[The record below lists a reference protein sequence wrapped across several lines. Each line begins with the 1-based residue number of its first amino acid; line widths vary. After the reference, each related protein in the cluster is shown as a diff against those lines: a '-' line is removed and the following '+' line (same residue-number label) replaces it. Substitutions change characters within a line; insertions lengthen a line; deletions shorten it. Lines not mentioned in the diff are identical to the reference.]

1 MKKFLVKVNGTS
13 YEVELEELKEGE
25 NFKPSKE
32 NVKKEEKIKQE
43 KVESKNAGNS
53 SVNSPMPGKILRIE
67 KNVGSK
73 VKSGDCI
80 LILEALKME
89 NEILSPKDGIISKI
103 SVNQGDTVDTGAE
116 LAVIE
121 WR

>member
-43 KVESKNAGNS
+43 KVENKNAGNS

-121 WR
+121 